1 MMSEQRFSDPPGA
14 DRAPFDSLRAWEPA
28 RDPAARE
35 RARRGLE
42 LHIADPHPA
51 AVLRP
56 RHASGRR
63 LARRPRR
70 TGRGSR
76 RWLGPLIALAVI
88 AGGGG
93 AVASVLL
100 RTEHTVRLAVF
111 TAQGKL
117 SPRFHVA
124 ARGRGYCWTAS
135 LATQTQNAYRC
146 FEGNAILDPCFASS
160 ASAKR
165 VACFISPWRPV
176 TMLTLTRRLP
186 RIAPPP
192 PGPQLPWAILTGDGR
207 RCVYMTGATAPVGG
221 QRINYGCTNGSY
233 LVGDPNTSQPLWRI
247 RSVRRFTPA
256 EMREPIGRFPL
267 VSIKQT
273 IG

>member
-1 MMSEQRFSDPPGA
+1 MSEQRHSFPPEA
-14 DRAPFDSLRAWEPA
+14 DRAPFDALRAWESGL
-28 RDPAARE
+28 DPAARE

-42 LHIADPHPA
+42 LHMADPHPA
-51 AVLRP
+51 RVL
-56 RHASGRR
+56 GRR
-63 LARRPRR
+63 RVSAGAPRGLRR
-70 TGRGSR
+70 GAHGSR
-76 RWLGPLIALAVI
+76 RWLGPLIALAVV

-111 TAQGKL
+111 TARGTL

-135 LATQTQNAYRC
+135 LATQTAHAYRC
-146 FEGNAILDPCFASS
+146 FEGNAILDPCFAS
-160 ASAKR
+160 ASQAKS

-186 RIAPPP
+186 QIAPPP

-207 RCVYMTGATAPVGG
+207 HCVYMTGATAPVGG
-221 QRINYGCTNGSY
+221 ERINYGCTDGSY

-247 RSVRRFTPA
+247 RSVKRFTPA
-256 EMREPIGRFPL
+256 EMRAPIGRFPL